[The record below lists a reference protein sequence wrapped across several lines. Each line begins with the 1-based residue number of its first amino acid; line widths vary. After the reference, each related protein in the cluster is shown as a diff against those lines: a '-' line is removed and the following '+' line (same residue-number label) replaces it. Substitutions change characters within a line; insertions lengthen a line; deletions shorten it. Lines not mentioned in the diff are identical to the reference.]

1 MTPALTPWP
10 QIVTEIEA
18 DEVAVEALGW
28 VRDMYAWSFAVARL
42 KLVQDMPEPPN
53 NPLMVQP
60 PADKCVPGARAA
72 AYTALTHRRAA
83 GP

>member
-1 MTPALTPWP
+1 MR

-18 DEVAVEALGW
+18 DEAAVEALGW

-60 PADKCVPGARAA
+60 PADKCVPG
-72 AYTALTHRRAA
+72 RRRCLCVR
-83 GP
+83 

>member
-1 MTPALTPWP
+1 M
-10 QIVTEIEA
+10 
-18 DEVAVEALGW
+18 AVDALGW

-60 PADKCVPGARAA
+60 PADKCVPGVRRSLLRVCSPTPAPFPQELGQGVHL
-72 AYTALTHRRAA
+72 ALHVGA
-83 GP
+83 GGA